1 MFDTKKKS
9 QTESRTTA
17 RSTSTTNKTKATA
30 KTTAKKA
37 KAPTSQ
43 PPADAQ
49 VGSGP
54 IYYVGVGA
62 SAGGLEALRPF
73 VANLPAHANMT
84 YIVAQHMSPD
94 HRSLMVELLARETR
108 LKVVEA
114 SNNLQPKPDTIYVA
128 PPNVDVTVV
137 KGKIRVSR
145 PTNTIG
151 PKPSVDRFFM
161 SLADDRKDWAIGII
175 LSGTGS
181 DGAHGIKAIKAAGG
195 VSIAQDP
202 KSAKYDSMPN
212 AAIRIGRT
220 DLVLPPHEIANQLR
234 SIVQWPRAPLADE
247 ADETPPSTM
256 RGIVRQIATHTG
268 MDFSNYKDATLSRQ
282 VLRRMAAMQIPDLDA
297 YGEYIGQHREELA
310 VLAGNFLIC
319 VTSFFRDPEAFEV
332 MRRCLR
338 ELLKTKQPGDDI
350 RIWVPGCATGEE
362 VYSIAIILAEEL
374 GEHRDKYHIQLFA
387 TDINGDAVA
396 AARVGAYPEASLAGV
411 DSKLIERYFTTTD
424 GTYHIDK
431 HLRDMTL
438 FARQD
443 LVQDA
448 PFVRL
453 DLVSCRNLLIYFKP
467 ELQDRV
473 IKVFHYALRDHGV
486 LFLGKSESIG
496 RLGKLFVEH
505 DHKNK
510 IYLKRPVA
518 SPVLTG
524 FARTRPVFERIGEGV
539 ASEKQASALNNTPAH
554 EKLFDLYAP
563 ASLLMTSAG
572 EILELFGDCSP
583 FLAVRKG
590 KADFNAF
597 TLIKPAFRAEL
608 RAFGHRVVR
617 NKQSAICNPVQVDEE
632 GKKRYYRMAVHFA
645 GQPGPGDPDLLLV
658 CFERVAEK
666 PDAGASG
673 ARSAIDAE
681 RVAELEREVVLNR
694 ETLQTVIE
702 ELETANEELQSLNEE
717 AQASNEELQAS
728 NEELETA
735 NEELQASNE
744 ELITVNDELG
754 TRTAELS
761 EANSDLSNILNSLY
775 KGLVVVDRNLTVTR
789 YNQIALEFFDIAP
802 MTRPNL
808 TTVST
813 QTHLPQLLSHV
824 GSVMKKARVEEFEFW
839 REDGQ
844 CFLVRVTPYHDS
856 SRKLLGGVVITI
868 TDISEKKRVEEKLR
882 LSASVFEHA
891 SEATVITD
899 AANQIISVNPAFT
912 TITGYGPEEA
922 LGMNPRFLSSGKH
935 TKTFYKE
942 MWQSLTSTGSWA
954 GEIQNRR
961 KNGDVYTEWL
971 SINVLKD
978 ENGAVN
984 RHIAVFSDITEA
996 KRAKETIER
1005 QASFDSL
1012 TGLPN
1017 RNLVMDRL
1025 GQMLSSSRR
1034 GGRLFAVMFMD
1045 LDHFKSVNDALGH
1058 AAGDELLI
1066 RVAHRIRD
1074 TLRECDSVGRMGGD
1088 EFIVLLNDIS
1098 SAQDIIPIA
1107 NKILAEVGRPLV
1119 VAERTLQSAASIG
1132 VTVYPMDG
1140 DSIDTLLKN
1149 ADSAMYEAKK
1159 NGRNNYCFFTHKM
1172 QDEAN
1177 RRHWIDS
1184 ELMLSLHQG
1193 NMELHYQPIVRIETR
1208 AVVGA
1213 EALLRWKHPAK
1224 GYIPPEVFI
1233 PVAEQ
1238 NGAIARLTDWALER
1252 GISDWETRI
1261 LPAGHNQV
1269 LAFNLSAALFV
1280 ARDLIEKT
1288 LSRLRESALARRGQ
1302 LTVEITESLKLSDN
1316 HDYVEILRALQR
1328 DGCRIAIDDFGTG
1341 YSSLSYLRRVP
1352 VDIVKIDKTFI
1363 HDIATDPADAALI
1376 RAILQMANAFGLE
1389 TVAEGVETPEQLAFL
1404 RANGCTYAQGFLFG
1418 NALSVDEFSELLRDR
1433 LPAGMQSGTAEAA
1446 WERAPGCGDR
1456 ASGLPPVCS

>member
-1 MFDTKKKS
+1 MP
-9 QTESRTTA
+9 TTA
-17 RSTSTTNKTKATA
+17 IKKTQ
-30 KTTAKKA
+30 
-37 KAPTSQ
+37 APTA
-43 PPADAQ
+43 PEVVTD
-49 VGSGP
+49 GP
-54 IYYVGVGA
+54 LYYVGVGA

-94 HRSLMVELLARETR
+94 HRSLMVELLARETG
-108 LKVVEA
+108 LKVAEA
-114 SNNLQPKPDTIYVA
+114 GNNVQPKPDTIYVA
-128 PPNVDVTVV
+128 PPNVDITVV
-137 KGKIRVSR
+137 KGKIKVSR

-234 SIVQWPRAPLADE
+234 SIVQWPRSPLATE

-319 VTSFFRDPEAFEV
+319 VTSFFRDPEAFEA

-338 ELLKTKQPGDDI
+338 DLLKTKQPGDDI

-374 GEHRDKYHIQLFA
+374 GEHRDKYHIQVFA

-396 AARVGAYPEASLAGV
+396 AARAGAYPETSLAGV
-411 DSKLIERYFTTTD
+411 DSDLIERYFTTVD

-431 HLRDMTL
+431 RLRDMTL

-453 DLVSCRNLLIYFKP
+453 DMVSCRNLLIYFKP

-473 IKVFHYALRDHGV
+473 IKVFHYALHDHGV

-510 IYLKRPVA
+510 VYLKRPVA

-524 FARTRPVFERIGEGV
+524 FARTRPVFDRIGEGT
-539 ASEKQASALNNTPAH
+539 ASDRRTVLPSTTPAH
-554 EKLFDLYAP
+554 DKLFELYAP
-563 ASLLMTSAG
+563 ASLLMTDAG

-617 NKQSAICNPVQVDEE
+617 NKQSAVCNPVQVVED
-632 GKKRYYRMAVHFA
+632 GKKRYYRMAVHSA
-645 GQPGPGDPDLLLV
+645 GQSGPGDPDLLLV
-658 CFERVAEK
+658 CFEKVAEK
-666 PDAGASG
+666 PTGSDAGAGSV
-673 ARSAIDAE
+673 IDAE
-681 RVAELEREVVLNR
+681 RVAELEREIVLNR
-694 ETLQTVIE
+694 ENLQTVIE

-761 EANSDLSNILNSLY
+761 DANSDLSNILNSLY
-775 KGLVVVDRNLTVTR
+775 KGLIVVDRNLTVTR
-789 YNQIALEFFDIAP
+789 YNQVALEFFDIAP

-808 TTVST
+808 ATVST

-824 GSVMKKARVEEFEFW
+824 SNVMKKSHVEEFEFC
-839 REDGQ
+839 REEQRDNRQ

-856 SRKLLGGVVITI
+856 GRKVPAGVVITI
-868 TDISEKKRVEEKLR
+868 TDITEKKQVEEKLR

-912 TITGYGPEEA
+912 AITGYGPDEVI
-922 LGMNPRFLSSGKH
+922 GKNPRFLGSGKH
-935 TKTFYKE
+935 SQDFYKQ
-942 MWQSLTSTGSWA
+942 MWDGLLTTGSWA

-978 ENGAVN
+978 ENGTVN

-1005 QASFDSL
+1005 QASFDTL

-1017 RNLVMDRL
+1017 RNLIMDRL
-1025 GQMLSSSRR
+1025 GQMLSASRR

-1045 LDHFKSVNDALGH
+1045 LDHFKAVNDALGH

-1074 TLRECDSVGRMGGD
+1074 AVRECDSVGRMGGD
-1088 EFIVLLNDIS
+1088 EFIVLLNDIAH
-1098 SAQDIIPIA
+1098 AQDIVPVA
-1107 NKILAEVGRPLV
+1107 NKILAELGRPLV
-1119 VAERTLQSAASIG
+1119 VAERTLQTAASIG
-1132 VTVYPMDG
+1132 ITVYPMDG
-1140 DSIDTLLKN
+1140 DTGETLLKN

-1184 ELMLSLHQG
+1184 ELMLALRQG
-1193 NMELHYQPIVRIETR
+1193 HMELHYQPIVRIASRT
-1208 AVVGA
+1208 VVGA
-1213 EALLRWKHPAK
+1213 EALLRWNHPAK
-1224 GYIPPEVFI
+1224 GYIPPDIFI

-1238 NGAIARLTDWALER
+1238 NGMIGKLTDWALDR
-1252 GISDWETRI
+1252 GIADWEPWSQST
-1261 LPAGHNQV
+1261 AGAGQV
-1269 LAFNLSAALFV
+1269 LSFNLSAALFV
-1280 ARDLIEKT
+1280 SREQIEQT
-1288 LSRLRESALARRGQ
+1288 LLRLRESTLAEKRQ

-1316 HDYVEILRALQR
+1316 HEYVELLRDLVK

-1341 YSSLSYLRRVP
+1341 YSSLSYLKRMP
-1352 VDIVKIDKTFI
+1352 VDIIKIDKSFV
-1363 HDIATDPADAALI
+1363 HDIATDPADAAMI
-1376 RAILQMANAFGLE
+1376 RAMLQMAAAFGLE
-1389 TVAEGVETPEQLAFL
+1389 TVAEGVETAEQLDFL
-1404 RANGCTYAQGFLFG
+1404 RTHGCTYAQGHLFG
-1418 NALSVDEFSELLRDR
+1418 KATPLAEFCW
-1433 LPAGMQSGTAEAA
+1433 AA
-1446 WERAPGCGDR
+1446 
-1456 ASGLPPVCS
+1456 S

>member
-1 MFDTKKKS
+1 MADTKNKAPAIGREA
-9 QTESRTTA
+9 T
-17 RSTSTTNKTKATA
+17 RSTSAGMAVPTIPDNAAVASKPSRKTRV
-30 KTTAKKA
+30 
-37 KAPTSQ
+37 TSS
-43 PPADAQ
+43 PL
-49 VGSGP
+49 
-54 IYYVGVGA
+54 YYVGVGA

-94 HRSLMVELLARETR
+94 HRSLMVELLARETT

-114 SNNLQPKPDTIYVA
+114 TNNLTPKADTIYVV
-128 PPNVDVTVV
+128 PPNVDITVA
-137 KGKIRVSR
+137 KGKIRISR

-151 PKPSVDRFFM
+151 PKPSVDRFFV

-247 ADETPPSTM
+247 PDETPPSTM

-310 VLAGNFLIC
+310 VLASNFLIC
-319 VTSFFRDPEAFEV
+319 VTSFFRDPEAFEA
-332 MRRCLR
+332 MRHCLR
-338 ELLKTKQPGDDI
+338 TLLKTKQPGDDI

-374 GEHRDKYHIQLFA
+374 GDQRDRYHIQLFA

-396 AARVGAYPEASLAGV
+396 AARTGAYPETSLAGV
-411 DSKLIERYFTTTD
+411 DSALIERHFNIVD
-424 GTYHIDK
+424 GTYHIHK
-431 HLRDMTL
+431 RLRDMTL

-473 IKVFHYALRDHGV
+473 IKIFHYALRDHGV
-486 LFLGKSESIG
+486 MFLGKSESIG

-505 DHKNK
+505 DRKNK
-510 IYLKRPVA
+510 VYLKRPVA
-518 SPVLTG
+518 SPIMTG
-524 FARTRPVFERIGEGV
+524 FTRTRPVFERIADV
-539 ASEKQASALNNTPAH
+539 AGPDKHPAPPNTTPAH
-554 EKLFDLYAP
+554 EKLFELYAP
-563 ASLLMTSAG
+563 ASLLMTESG

-583 FLAVRKG
+583 FLTVRKG

-597 TLIKPAFRAEL
+597 TLIKPVFRAEL
-608 RAFGHRVVR
+608 RAFGHRVMR
-617 NKQSAICNPVQVDEE
+617 NKQSTVCNPVELIE
-632 GKKRYYRMAVHFA
+632 GGKKHYYRLAVHSA
-645 GQPGPGDPDLLLV
+645 GQSGPGDPDLLLV
-658 CFERVAEK
+658 CFERVKDKVTAATASAGSAG
-666 PDAGASG
+666 DA
-673 ARSAIDAE
+673 D
-681 RVAELEREVVLNR
+681 RVAELEREIVLNR
-694 ETLQTVIE
+694 ENLQTVIE

-717 AQASNEELQAS
+717 AQAANEELQAS

-735 NEELQASNE
+735 NEELQSSNE

-754 TRTAELS
+754 TRTAELGD
-761 EANSDLSNILNSLY
+761 ANTDLSNILNSLY
-775 KGLVVVDRNLTVTR
+775 KGLIVVDRNLIVTR
-789 YNQIALEFFDIAP
+789 FNQVALEFFDIP
-802 MTRPNL
+802 PLTRPNL

-813 QTHLPQLLSHV
+813 HAHLPQLLSHV
-824 GSVMKKARVEEFEFW
+824 GSVIKRARVEEFEF
-839 REDGQ
+839 RHEDNRF
-844 CFLVRVTPYHDS
+844 FLVRLTPYHDAN
-856 SRKLLGGVVITI
+856 RKAPGGVVISI
-868 TDISEKKRVEEKLR
+868 TDITKRKQIEEKLR

-891 SEATVITD
+891 SEATLVTD

-912 TITGYGPEEA
+912 TITGFGPDEVM
-922 LGMNPRFLSSGKH
+922 GKNPRFLSSGKQSQD
-935 TKTFYKE
+935 FYKQ
-942 MWQSLTSTGSWA
+942 MWTSLMTTGHWS

-961 KNGDVYTEWL
+961 KNGDLYTEWL

-978 ENGAVN
+978 ENGNVN

-996 KRAKETIER
+996 KMAKETIER
-1005 QASFDSL
+1005 QASIDSL

-1017 RNLVMDRL
+1017 RNLIMDRL
-1025 GQMLSSSRR
+1025 GQMLSASRR
-1034 GGRLFAVMFMD
+1034 GGRLFAVLFMD
-1045 LDHFKSVNDALGH
+1045 LDHFKAVNDALGH

-1074 TLRECDSVGRMGGD
+1074 AVRECDSVGRMGGD
-1088 EFIVLLNDIS
+1088 EFIVLLNDI
-1098 SAQDIIPIA
+1098 ATADDIIPIA
-1107 NKILAEVGRPLV
+1107 NKILASVSRPLV
-1119 VAERTLQSAASIG
+1119 VAERTLQTAASIG

-1140 DSIDTLLKN
+1140 DSVETLLKN

-1159 NGRNNYCFFTHKM
+1159 SGRNNYCFFTQKM

-1184 ELMLSLHQG
+1184 ELALAIRQNH
-1193 NMELHYQPIVRIETR
+1193 MELHYQPIIRIETQ
-1208 AVVGA
+1208 AIVGA
-1213 EALLRWKHPAK
+1213 EALLRWKHPVK
-1224 GYIPPEVFI
+1224 GYIPPDIFI

-1238 NGAIARLTDWALER
+1238 NGLIGKLTTWALEQ
-1252 GISDWETRI
+1252 GIADWETWSQ
-1261 LPAGHNQV
+1261 LAGNDPV
-1269 LAFNLSAALFV
+1269 LSFNLSSALFV
-1280 ARDLIEKT
+1280 ARDQIEQI
-1288 LSRLRESALARRGQ
+1288 LLRLRESSLAAKRQ

-1316 HDYVEILRALQR
+1316 REYIEFLRKLQL

-1341 YSSLSYLRRVP
+1341 YSSLSYLKRMP
-1352 VDIVKIDKTFI
+1352 VDIIKIDRSFI
-1363 HDIATDPADAALI
+1363 RDIASDPADASMI
-1376 RAILQMANAFGLE
+1376 RAMLQMANAFGLE

-1404 RANGCTYAQGFLFG
+1404 RSNGCTYAQGNLFG
-1418 NALSVDEFSELLRDR
+1418 KAVCMAEFSNL
-1433 LPAGMQSGTAEAA
+1433 AGT
-1446 WERAPGCGDR
+1446 RP
-1456 ASGLPPVCS
+1456 

>member
-1 MFDTKKKS
+1 MPSCISLPTGTQIVLDIKKK
-9 QTESRTTA
+9 TRT
-17 RSTSTTNKTKATA
+17 
-30 KTTAKKA
+30 KTTTIESTPDISVKRGSKSPAKE
-37 KAPTSQ
+37 
-43 PPADAQ
+43 PASD
-49 VGSGP
+49 GP
-54 IYYVGVGA
+54 LYYVGVGA

-114 SNNLQPKPDTIYVA
+114 SNNLLPKPDTIYVA
-128 PPNVDVTVV
+128 PPNVDITVA
-137 KGKIRVSR
+137 KGKIKIST

-220 DLVLPPHEIANQLR
+220 DLVLPPPEIANQLR

-297 YGEYIGQHREELA
+297 YGEYISRHREELA

-319 VTSFFRDPEAFEV
+319 VTSFFRDPEAFEA

-374 GEHRDKYHIQLFA
+374 ADNRDKYHIQLFA

-396 AARVGAYPEASLAGV
+396 AARAGAYPETSLAGV
-411 DSKLIERYFTTTD
+411 DSALIERHFTTVD

-431 HLRDMTL
+431 SLRDMTL

-518 SPVLTG
+518 SPILTG
-524 FARTRPVFERIGEGV
+524 FARTRPVFDRIGDGV
-539 ASEKQASALNNTPAH
+539 ASEKRLAPPSSTPAH
-554 EKLFDLYAP
+554 DKLFDLYAP
-563 ASLLMTSAG
+563 ASLLMTDAG

-617 NKQSAICNPVQVDEE
+617 NKQSAVCNPVQIVED
-632 GKKRYYRMAVHFA
+632 GKKHYYRMAVHSA
-645 GQPGPGDPDLLLV
+645 GQSGPGDPDLLLV
-658 CFERVAEK
+658 CFERVVEK
-666 PDAGASG
+666 PAANGATGSI
-673 ARSAIDAE
+673 IDAE
-681 RVAELEREVVLNR
+681 RVAELEREIVLNR
-694 ETLQTVIE
+694 ENLQTVIE

-754 TRTAELS
+754 TRTTELGD
-761 EANSDLSNILNSLY
+761 ANNDLSNILNSLY
-775 KGLVVVDRNLTVTR
+775 KGLIVVDRNLTVTR
-789 YNQIALEFFDIAP
+789 YNQVALEFFDISP
-802 MTRPNL
+802 LTRPNL

-824 GSVMKKARVEEFEFW
+824 GSVMKKAQVEEFEFS
-839 REDGQ
+839 RDDNR
-844 CFLVRVTPYHDS
+844 CFLVRTTPYHDS
-856 SRKLLGGVVITI
+856 SRKSLGGVVITVADI
-868 TDISEKKRVEEKLR
+868 TEKKLVEEKLR
-882 LSASVFEHA
+882 LSALVFEHA

-912 TITGYGPEEA
+912 AITGYGPDEVI
-922 LGMNPRFLSSGKH
+922 GKNPRFLNAGKH
-935 TKTFYKE
+935 PQDFYRQMWDALLTK
-942 MWQSLTSTGSWA
+942 GNWA

-961 KNGDVYTEWL
+961 KNGDIYTEWL

-978 ENGAVN
+978 ENGTIN

-996 KRAKETIER
+996 KRAKDTIER
-1005 QASFDSL
+1005 QASIDTL

-1017 RNLVMDRL
+1017 RNLIMDRL
-1025 GQMLSSSRR
+1025 GQMLASSRR

-1058 AAGDELLI
+1058 AAGDELLV

-1074 TLRECDSVGRMGGD
+1074 ALRECDSVGRMGGD
-1088 EFIVLLNDIS
+1088 EFIVLLSDIS

-1107 NKILAEVGRPLV
+1107 NKILDEVSRPLV
-1119 VAERTLQSAASIG
+1119 VAERTLQTAASIG
-1132 VTVYPMDG
+1132 ITVYPMDG
-1140 DSIDTLLKN
+1140 DSVETLLKN

-1184 ELMLSLHQG
+1184 ELALALRQG
-1193 NMELHYQPIVRIETR
+1193 HMELHYQPIMRIDTEKL
-1208 AVVGA
+1208 VGA
-1213 EALLRWKHPAK
+1213 EGLLRWNHPAK
-1224 GYIPPEVFI
+1224 GFIPPDVFI

-1238 NGAIARLTDWALER
+1238 NGMIGKLTDWALER
-1252 GISDWETRI
+1252 GISDWE
-1261 LPAGHNQV
+1261 PWSQSAGHGQV
-1269 LAFNLSAALFV
+1269 LSFNLSSALFV
-1280 ARDLIEKT
+1280 ARDHIEQT
-1288 LSRLRESALARRGQ
+1288 LMQLRASSLASKRL

-1316 HDYVEILRALQR
+1316 HEYVEILRSLQR

-1341 YSSLSYLRRVP
+1341 YSSLSYLKRMP
-1352 VDIVKIDKTFI
+1352 VDIIKIDKSFV
-1363 HDIATDPADAALI
+1363 HDIATDPADAAMI
-1376 RAILQMANAFGLE
+1376 RAVLQMANAFGLE
-1389 TVAEGVETPEQLAFL
+1389 TVAEGVETAEQLAFL
-1404 RANGCTYAQGFLFG
+1404 RSHGCTYAQGYLFG
-1418 NALSVDEFSELLRDR
+1418 KAVPFTQFREMATLGGFCRK
-1433 LPAGMQSGTAEAA
+1433 
-1446 WERAPGCGDR
+1446 
-1456 ASGLPPVCS
+1456 

>member
-1 MFDTKKKS
+1 MPV
-9 QTESRTTA
+9 A
-17 RSTSTTNKTKATA
+17 
-30 KTTAKKA
+30 
-37 KAPTSQ
+37 
-43 PPADAQ
+43 ADP
-49 VGSGP
+49 V
-54 IYYVGVGA
+54 YYVGIGA

-73 VANLPAHANMT
+73 VANLPTRANMT

-94 HRSLMVELLARETR
+94 HRSLMVELLARETG
-108 LKVVEA
+108 LKVMEA
-114 SNNLQPKPDTIYVA
+114 SNNLLPRADTIYVA
-128 PPNVDVTVV
+128 PPNADITVV
-137 KGKIRVSR
+137 RGKIKISR
-145 PTNTIG
+145 PANTTG

-195 VSIAQDP
+195 ISIAQDP
-202 KSAKYDSMPN
+202 KSAKYNSMPS

-220 DLVLPPHEIANQLR
+220 DLVLPAHEIAHQLR
-234 SIVQWPRAPLADE
+234 SIVKWPRTPIADD
-247 ADETPPSTM
+247 AGDTPPSTM
-256 RGIVRQIATHTG
+256 RGIVRQIAAHTG

-297 YGEYIGQHREELA
+297 YGEYIGRHREELA

-319 VTSFFRDPEAFEV
+319 VTSFFRDAEAFAA

-338 ELLKTKQPGDDI
+338 DLLKTKQPGDDI

-396 AARVGAYPEASLAGV
+396 AARAGTYPETSLAGV
-411 DSKLIERYFTTTD
+411 DGELIERYFTAVD
-424 GTYHIDK
+424 GAYHIDK
-431 HLRDMTL
+431 RLRDMTL

-473 IKVFHYALRDHGV
+473 IKIFHYALRDHGV

-505 DHKNK
+505 DRKNK
-510 IYLKRPVA
+510 LYLKRPLA
-518 SPVLTG
+518 SPGLID
-524 FARTRPVFERIGEGV
+524 FNRARPLPERAGAGGIAGKPAV
-539 ASEKQASALNNTPAH
+539 APSTTPAH
-554 EKLFDLYAP
+554 DKLFELYAP
-563 ASLLMTSAG
+563 ASLLMTDAG

-590 KADFNAF
+590 RADFNAF

-608 RAFGHRVVR
+608 RAFCHRVAR
-617 NKQSAICNPVQVDEE
+617 SKQSAICNPVEVADD
-632 GKKRYYRMAVHFA
+632 GKKSFYRMAVHFA
-645 GQPGPGDPDLLLV
+645 GQSCSGDPDLLLV
-658 CFERVAEK
+658 CFEPVAGK
-666 PDAGASG
+666 PLSGDDAAAAS
-673 ARSAIDAE
+673 ADPE
-681 RVAELEREVVLNR
+681 RIADLEREIVLNR
-694 ETLQTVIE
+694 ENLQTVIE

-717 AQASNEELQAS
+717 AQAANEELQAS

-761 EANSDLSNILNSLY
+761 DANNDLSNILNSLY
-775 KGLVVVDRNLTVTR
+775 KGLIVVDRTLTVTR
-789 YNQIALEFFDIAP
+789 YNHVALEFFDIAP

-808 TTVST
+808 ATVST
-813 QTHLPQLLSHV
+813 QTHLPQLLSHI
-824 GSVMKKARVEEFEFW
+824 GNVMKKAQVEEFEFH
-839 REDGQ
+839 RDDHQ
-844 CFLVRVTPYHDS
+844 CFLVRITPYHDS
-856 SRKLLGGVVITI
+856 GRKVPAGVVVTI
-868 TDISEKKRVEEKLR
+868 TDITEKKQIEERLR

-891 SEATVITD
+891 AEATVITD
-899 AANQIISVNPAFT
+899 AANRIVSVNPAFA
-912 TITGYGPEEA
+912 TITGYGGDEV
-922 LGMNPRFLSSGKH
+922 LGKNPRILSSGKH
-935 TKTFYKE
+935 SREFYRQ
-942 MWQSLTSTGSWA
+942 MWESLLAAGSWA

-961 KNGDVYTEWL
+961 KNGDIYTEWL

-978 ENGAVN
+978 DNGAIT

-1005 QASFDSL
+1005 QASMDTL

-1017 RNLVMDRL
+1017 RNLIMDRL
-1025 GQMLSSSRR
+1025 GQLLSASRR
-1034 GGRLFAVMFMD
+1034 GNRLFAVLFMD
-1045 LDHFKSVNDALGH
+1045 LDHFKAVNDALGH

-1066 RVAHRIRD
+1066 QVAQRIRGA
-1074 TLRECDSVGRMGGD
+1074 LRECDSVGRMGGD
-1088 EFIVLLNDIS
+1088 EFIVLLNDIAS
-1098 SAQDIIPIA
+1098 VQDAIPIA
-1107 NKILAEVGRPLV
+1107 NKILAEVSRPLA
-1119 VAERTLQSAASIG
+1119 VAGRTLQTAASIG
-1132 VTVYPMDG
+1132 ITVYPMDG
-1140 DSIDTLLKN
+1140 DSGAVLLKN

-1159 NGRNNYCFFTHKM
+1159 NGRNNFCFFTHKM

-1184 ELMLSLHQG
+1184 ELMSALLQG
-1193 NMELHYQPIVRIETR
+1193 HMELHYQPIVRIESR

-1213 EALLRWKHPAK
+1213 EALLRWNHPAK
-1224 GYIPPEVFI
+1224 GYIPPDVFI

-1238 NGAIARLTDWALER
+1238 NGMIGKLTEWVLDR
-1252 GISDWETRI
+1252 GISDWELWSRS
-1261 LPAGHNQV
+1261 PAGAGLV
-1269 LAFNLSAALFV
+1269 LSFNLSAALFV
-1280 ARDLIEKT
+1280 SRDQIEKA
-1288 LSRLRESALARRGQ
+1288 LSRLCESSLAGKRQ

-1316 HDYVEILRALQR
+1316 HEYVELLRGLVEG
-1328 DGCRIAIDDFGTG
+1328 GCRIAIDDFGTG
-1341 YSSLSYLRRVP
+1341 YSSLSYLKRMP
-1352 VDIVKIDKTFI
+1352 VDIIKIDKSFVR
-1363 HDIATDPADAALI
+1363 DIATDPADAAMI
-1376 RAILQMANAFGLE
+1376 RAMLQMAKAFGLE
-1389 TVAEGVETPEQLAFL
+1389 TVAEGVETAEQLAFL
-1404 RANGCTYAQGFLFG
+1404 QANGCTYAQGYLFG
-1418 NALSVDEFSELLRDR
+1418 
-1433 LPAGMQSGTAEAA
+1433 
-1446 WERAPGCGDR
+1446 RAVSLADF
-1456 ASGLPPVCS
+1456 AKIDIS

>member
-1 MFDTKKKS
+1 MVDFEKKTPVKKKAVASITNALTSDNKHSES
-9 QTESRTTA
+9 QTTKVRKEASRISA
-17 RSTSTTNKTKATA
+17 GVEASG
-30 KTTAKKA
+30 
-37 KAPTSQ
+37 APL
-43 PPADAQ
+43 
-49 VGSGP
+49 
-54 IYYVGVGA
+54 YYVGVGA

-94 HRSLMVELLARETR
+94 HRSLMVELLARETT

-114 SNNLQPKPDTIYVA
+114 TNNLLPKPDTIYVA
-128 PPNVDVTVV
+128 PPNVDITVV
-137 KGKIRVSR
+137 KGKIKVSK

-256 RGIVRQIATHTG
+256 RAIVRQIATHTG

-297 YGEYIGQHREELA
+297 YGEYIGRHREELA

-319 VTSFFRDPEAFEV
+319 VTSFFRDPEAFEA

-362 VYSIAIILAEEL
+362 VYSIAILLAEEL
-374 GEHRDKYHIQLFA
+374 GDNRDKYHIQLFA

-396 AARVGAYPEASLAGV
+396 AARAGSYPEASLAGV
-411 DSKLIERYFTTTD
+411 DSALIERYFSTVD

-431 HLRDMTL
+431 RLRDMTL

-473 IKVFHYALRDHGV
+473 IKIFHYALRDHGV

-496 RLGKLFVEH
+496 RLGKLFVEQ
-505 DHKNK
+505 DHKSK
-510 IYLKRPVA
+510 VYLKRPVA
-518 SPVLTG
+518 SPVLAG
-524 FARTRPVFERIGEGV
+524 FARTRPVFDRIGDV
-539 ASEKQASALNNTPAH
+539 ALSDKRLIPPSTTPAH
-554 EKLFDLYAP
+554 DKLFDLYAP
-563 ASLLMTSAG
+563 ASLLMTDAG

-617 NKQSAICNPVQVDEE
+617 NKQSAVCNPVQVIEE
-632 GKKRYYRMAVHFA
+632 GKTRYYRMAVHFA
-645 GQPGPGDPDLLLV
+645 GQAGTGEPDLLLV
-658 CFERVAEK
+658 CFEQVAEK
-666 PDAGASG
+666 QATSG
-673 ARSAIDAE
+673 VGGGGVVDAE
-681 RVAELEREVVLNR
+681 RVAELEREIVLNR
-694 ETLQTVIE
+694 ENLQTVIE

-754 TRTAELS
+754 TRTTELS
-761 EANSDLSNILNSLY
+761 DANNDLSNILNSLY
-775 KGLVVVDRNLTVTR
+775 KGLVVVDSNLTVTR
-789 YNQIALEFFDIAP
+789 YNQVALEFFDISP
-802 MTRPNL
+802 QTRPNL

-824 GSVMKKARVEEFEFW
+824 GSVMKKARVEEFEFT
-839 REDGQ
+839 REDDR
-844 CFLVRVTPYHDS
+844 CYLVRVTPYRDS
-856 SRKLLGGVVITI
+856 FKKNPAGVVITI
-868 TDISEKKRVEEKLR
+868 TDITEKKLVEEKLR

-912 TITGYGPEEA
+912 AITGYGPEEVI
-922 LGMNPRFLSSGKH
+922 GKNPRVLSSGKH
-935 TKTFYKE
+935 SNEFYKQ
-942 MWQSLTSTGSWA
+942 MWEGLLNTGNWA

-961 KNGDVYTEWL
+961 KNGDIYTEWL

-978 ENGAVN
+978 ENGTVN

-1005 QASFDSL
+1005 QASIDTL

-1025 GQMLSSSRR
+1025 GQMLAASRR

-1045 LDHFKSVNDALGH
+1045 LDHFKAVNDALGH

-1074 TLRECDSVGRMGGD
+1074 ALRECDSVGRMGGD
-1088 EFIVLLNDIS
+1088 EFIVLLNDI
-1098 SAQDIIPIA
+1098 AHAEDIIPIA
-1107 NKILAEVGRPLV
+1107 NKILTEVSRPLV
-1119 VAERTLQSAASIG
+1119 VAERTLQTAASIG
-1132 VTVYPMDG
+1132 ITVYPMDG
-1140 DSIDTLLKN
+1140 DSVETLLKN

-1159 NGRNNYCFFTHKM
+1159 NGRNNFCFFTHKM

-1184 ELMLSLHQG
+1184 ELALGLRQG
-1193 NMELHYQPIVRIETR
+1193 HMELHYQPIVRIDTQ
-1208 AVVGA
+1208 ALVGA

-1224 GYIPPEVFI
+1224 GYIPPDVFI

-1238 NGAIARLTDWALER
+1238 NGMIGKLTEWVLER
-1252 GISDWETRI
+1252 GMADWAAWSQSFSHP
-1261 LPAGHNQV
+1261 LM
-1269 LAFNLSAALFV
+1269 LSFNLSAALFV
-1280 ARDLIEKT
+1280 VRDHVEHVLQH
-1288 LSRLRESALARRGQ
+1288 LRNSSLASQ
-1302 LTVEITESLKLSDN
+1302 QLLTVEITESLKLSDN
-1316 HDYVEILRALQR
+1316 EEYVGYLRSLR
-1328 DGCRIAIDDFGTG
+1328 NDGCCIAIDDFGTG
-1341 YSSLSYLRRVP
+1341 YSSLSYLAHMP
-1352 VDIVKIDKTFI
+1352 VDVLKIDRSFVR
-1363 HDIATDPADAALI
+1363 DIATKPSCAAMI
-1376 RAILQMANAFGLE
+1376 RAMLQMADALGLE
-1389 TVAEGVETPEQLAFL
+1389 TLAEGVETAEQLTFL
-1404 RANGCTYAQGFLFG
+1404 QSNGCTYAQGYLFG
-1418 NALSVDEFSELLRDR
+1418 KAVSINEFS
-1433 LPAGMQSGTAEAA
+1433 AVA
-1446 WERAPGCGDR
+1446 
-1456 ASGLPPVCS
+1456 ASGKLARLN

>member
-1 MFDTKKKS
+1 VVDTKKTQS
-9 QTESRTTA
+9 GNRTAGRNT
-17 RSTSTTNKTKATA
+17 RSTAEKAIAAKPGSKA
-30 KTTAKKA
+30 KTGDSGPVGK
-37 KAPTSQ
+37 
-43 PPADAQ
+43 PPAAE
-49 VGSGP
+49 GP
-54 IYYVGVGA
+54 LYYVGVGA

-73 VANLPAHANMT
+73 VANLPARANMT
-84 YIVAQHMSPD
+84 YLVAQHMSPD
-94 HRSLMVELLARETR
+94 HRSLMVELLARETK

-114 SNNLQPKPDTIYVA
+114 TNNLQPKADTIYVA
-128 PPNVDVTVV
+128 PPNVDITVV
-137 KGKIRVSR
+137 KGKIKVSR
-145 PTNTIG
+145 PANTIG

-220 DLVLPPHEIANQLR
+220 DLVLPPQEIANQLR
-234 SIVQWPRAPLADE
+234 SIVQWPRAPLAGE

-297 YGEYIGQHREELA
+297 YGEYIGRHREELA

-319 VTSFFRDPEAFEV
+319 VTSFFRDPDAFES

-374 GEHRDKYHIQLFA
+374 GDNCDKYHIQLFA
-387 TDINGDAVA
+387 TDINGDAVS
-396 AARVGAYPEASLAGV
+396 AARAGAYPETSLADV
-411 DSKLIERYFTTTD
+411 DNALIDRYFKTVD

-431 HLRDMTL
+431 RLRDMTL

-496 RLGKLFVEH
+496 RLGKLFVEN

-510 IYLKRPVA
+510 VYLKRPVA
-518 SPVLTG
+518 SPILTG
-524 FARTRPVFERIGEGV
+524 FARTRPVFDQVSDVTAGDRRRL
-539 ASEKQASALNNTPAH
+539 APSTTPAH
-554 EKLFDLYAP
+554 DKLFELYAP
-563 ASLLMTSAG
+563 ASLLMTDAG

-597 TLIKPAFRAEL
+597 SLIKPAFRAEL

-617 NKQSAICNPVQVDEE
+617 NKQSAICNPVQVAED
-632 GKKRYYRMAVHFA
+632 GKKHYYRMAVHFA
-645 GQPGPGDPDLLLV
+645 GQSGPGDPDLLLV
-658 CFERVAEK
+658 CFERVADK
-666 PDAGASG
+666 PAAGG
-673 ARSAIDAE
+673 IGTGTAINAE
-681 RVAELEREVVLNR
+681 RVAELEREIVLNR
-694 ETLQTVIE
+694 ENLQTVIE

-754 TRTAELS
+754 TRTVELS
-761 EANSDLSNILNSLY
+761 DANNDLSNILNSLY
-775 KGLVVVDRNLTVTR
+775 KGLIVVDRNLTVTR
-789 YNQIALEFFDIAP
+789 YNQVALEFFDISPLA
-802 MTRPNL
+802 RPNL

-813 QTHLPQLLSHV
+813 QTHLPQLLSHI
-824 GSVMKKARVEEFEFW
+824 GSVMKKARVEEFEFT
-839 REDGQ
+839 REDNR

-856 SRKLLGGVVITI
+856 SRKVPGGVVITI
-868 TDISEKKRVEEKLR
+868 TDVTEKKQVEEKLR

-912 TITGYGPEEA
+912 AITGYGAEEVV
-922 LGMNPRFLSSGKH
+922 GKNPRLFASGKH
-935 TKTFYKE
+935 PKDFYKE
-942 MWQSLTSTGSWA
+942 MWASLMNTGSWA

-961 KNGDVYTEWL
+961 KNGDIYTEWL

-978 ENGAVN
+978 DNGAIT

-1005 QASFDSL
+1005 QASFDAL

-1017 RNLVMDRL
+1017 RNLIMDRL

-1045 LDHFKSVNDALGH
+1045 LDHFKAVNDALGH

-1074 TLRECDSVGRMGGD
+1074 ALRECDSVGRMGGD

-1098 SAQDIIPIA
+1098 SAQDIVPIA
-1107 NKILAEVGRPLV
+1107 SKILAEVSRPLV
-1119 VAERTLQSAASIG
+1119 VAERTLQTAASIG

-1140 DSIDTLLKN
+1140 DSVETLLKN

-1184 ELMLSLHQG
+1184 ELALALRQG
-1193 NMELHYQPIVRIETR
+1193 HMELHYQPIVRIDTH
-1208 AVVGA
+1208 AIVGA
-1213 EALLRWKHPAK
+1213 EALLRWNHPTK
-1224 GYIPPEVFI
+1224 GNIPPDVFI
-1233 PVAEQ
+1233 PIAEQ
-1238 NGAIARLTDWALER
+1238 NGMIGKLTDWALDR
-1252 GISDWETRI
+1252 GISDWRSWSQSVEHGQS
-1261 LPAGHNQV
+1261 LS
-1269 LAFNLSAALFV
+1269 FNLSSALFV
-1280 ARDLIEKT
+1280 ARDHVEKV
-1288 LSRLRESALARRGQ
+1288 LLRLRECSLTDQ
-1302 LTVEITESLKLSDN
+1302 LLLTVEITESLKLSDN
-1316 HDYVEILRALQR
+1316 HEYVELLRSLR
-1328 DGCRIAIDDFGTG
+1328 RSGCRIAIDDFGTG
-1341 YSSLSYLRRVP
+1341 YSSLSYLKRMP
-1352 VDIVKIDKTFI
+1352 VDIIKIDKSFV
-1363 HDIATDPADAALI
+1363 HDIATDPADAAMI
-1376 RAILQMANAFGLE
+1376 RAMLQMANAFGLE
-1389 TVAEGVETPEQLAFL
+1389 TVAEGVETAEQLAFL
-1404 RANGCTYAQGFLFG
+1404 RANGCTYAQGYHFG
-1418 NALSVDEFSELLRDR
+1418 KAVPHADFSRMVAR
-1433 LPAGMQSGTAEAA
+1433 AEVA
-1446 WERAPGCGDR
+1446 RNTH
-1456 ASGLPPVCS
+1456 

>member
-1 MFDTKKKS
+1 VVDTKKKT
-9 QTESRTTA
+9 QPRSRAPT
-17 RSTSTTNKTKATA
+17 RSTHATTGDKAIPAKPVKNAKGGAAKSSTKTQGT
-30 KTTAKKA
+30 
-37 KAPTSQ
+37 
-43 PPADAQ
+43 D
-49 VGSGP
+49 GP
-54 IYYVGVGA
+54 LYYVGVGA

-94 HRSLMVELLARETR
+94 HRSLMVELLARETT
-108 LKVVEA
+108 LKVEEA
-114 SNNLQPKPDTIYVA
+114 TNNLPPRPDTIYVA
-128 PPNVDVTVV
+128 PPNVDITVA
-137 KGKIRVSR
+137 KGKIKVSR

-297 YGEYIGQHREELA
+297 YGEYIGRHREELA

-319 VTSFFRDPEAFEV
+319 VTSFFRDPDAFEA
-332 MRRCLR
+332 MRRCVR
-338 ELLKTKQPGDDI
+338 DMLKVKQPGDDI

-374 GEHRDKYHIQLFA
+374 GEDRDKYHIQLFA

-396 AARVGAYPEASLAGV
+396 AARAGAYPETSLADV
-411 DSKLIERYFTTTD
+411 DSALIERYFTTVD

-431 HLRDMTL
+431 SLRDMTL

-524 FARTRPVFERIGEGV
+524 FARTRPVFDRIGDV
-539 ASEKQASALNNTPAH
+539 AAGDKHHVPPSATPAH
-554 EKLFDLYAP
+554 DKLFELYAP
-563 ASLLMTSAG
+563 ASLLMTDAG

-617 NKQSAICNPVQVDEE
+617 NKQSAVCNPVQVVED
-632 GKKRYYRMAVHFA
+632 GKKHYYRMAVHSA
-645 GQPGPGDPDLLLV
+645 GQSGPGDPDLLLV

-666 PDAGASG
+666 PAANGASSG
-673 ARSAIDAE
+673 SAIDAE
-681 RVAELEREVVLNR
+681 RVAELEREIVLNR
-694 ETLQTVIE
+694 ENLQTVIE

-754 TRTAELS
+754 TRTTELS
-761 EANSDLSNILNSLY
+761 DANNDLSNILNSLY

-789 YNQIALEFFDIAP
+789 YNQVALEFFDIP
-802 MTRPNL
+802 PLTRPNL

-824 GSVMKKARVEEFEFW
+824 GSVIKKARVEEFEFC
-839 REDGQ
+839 REDNR
-844 CFLVRVTPYHDS
+844 CFLVRLTPYHES
-856 SRKLLGGVVITI
+856 SRKGPSGVVITI
-868 TDISEKKRVEEKLR
+868 TDITEKKQVEERLR

-912 TITGYGPEEA
+912 AITGYGPEEVI
-922 LGMNPRFLSSGKH
+922 GKNPRFLGSGKH
-935 TKTFYKE
+935 SKEFYRQ
-942 MWQSLTSTGSWA
+942 MWEDLLNTGSWA

-961 KNGDVYTEWL
+961 KNGEIYTEWL
-971 SINVLKD
+971 SVNVLKG
-978 ENGAVN
+978 ENGTVN

-1005 QASFDSL
+1005 QASIDGL

-1017 RNLVMDRL
+1017 RNLIMDRL
-1025 GQMLSSSRR
+1025 GQMLTSSRR

-1045 LDHFKSVNDALGH
+1045 LDHFKAVNDALGH

-1074 TLRECDSVGRMGGD
+1074 AVRECDSVGRMGGD

-1098 SAQDIIPIA
+1098 AAQDIIPIA
-1107 NKILAEVGRPLV
+1107 NKILAEVSRPLV
-1119 VAERTLQSAASIG
+1119 VAERTLQTAASIG
-1132 VTVYPMDG
+1132 ITVYPMDG
-1140 DSIDTLLKN
+1140 DSVETLLKN

-1184 ELMLSLHQG
+1184 ELMVALRQG
-1193 NMELHYQPIVRIETR
+1193 HMELHYQPIVRIDTQT
-1208 AVVGA
+1208 VVGA
-1213 EALLRWKHPAK
+1213 EALLRWNHPAK
-1224 GYIPPEVFI
+1224 GYIPPDIFI

-1238 NGAIARLTDWALER
+1238 NGMIGKLTDWALKE
-1252 GISDWETRI
+1252 GISDWEPWTQ
-1261 LPAGHNQV
+1261 LAGQGQV
-1269 LAFNLSAALFV
+1269 LSFNLSSALFV
-1280 ARDLIEKT
+1280 ARDQIEQT
-1288 LSRLRESALARRGQ
+1288 LLRLRESSLADKRL

-1316 HDYVEILRALQR
+1316 HEYIELLRGLRR
-1328 DGCRIAIDDFGTG
+1328 DGCRVAIDDFGTG
-1341 YSSLSYLRRVP
+1341 YSSLSYLKRMP
-1352 VDIVKIDKTFI
+1352 VDIIKIDKSFI
-1363 HDIATDPADAALI
+1363 HDIATDPVDAAMI
-1376 RAILQMANAFGLE
+1376 RAMLQMANAFGLE
-1389 TVAEGVETPEQLAFL
+1389 TVAEGVETAEQLSFL
-1404 RANGCTYAQGFLFG
+1404 RANGCTYAQGYLFG
-1418 NALSVDEFSELLRDR
+1418 EAVPLADFS
-1433 LPAGMQSGTAEAA
+1433 QAA
-1446 WERAPGCGDR
+1446 TFAADGDK
-1456 ASGLPPVCS
+1456 C